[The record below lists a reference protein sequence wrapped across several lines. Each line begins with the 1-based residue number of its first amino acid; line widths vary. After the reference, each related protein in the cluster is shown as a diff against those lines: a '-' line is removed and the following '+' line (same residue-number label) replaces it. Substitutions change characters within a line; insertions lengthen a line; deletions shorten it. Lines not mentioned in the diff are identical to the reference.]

1 MASCECYSR
10 YLPTTL
16 MQLRIFTSLVT
27 VFQFFIAFSL
37 GNDFVIYRNRSR
49 TNQIWESWDSFRIP
63 SSTCKQTTQ
72 GDRCVPFAADIDSER
87 NCSCLCPSDRSTFVF
102 YDREWT
108 CLDNLI
114 VRDFQG
120 GKAGNL
126 Y

>member
-1 MASCECYSR
+1 
-10 YLPTTL
+10 
-16 MQLRIFTSLVT
+16 MQLGIFTSLVT
-27 VFQFFIAFSL
+27 VFQLLIALSF

-63 SSTCKQTTQ
+63 SSTCQQTTQ
-72 GDRCVPFAADIDSER
+72 GDRCGPFAADIDGKR

-114 VRDFQG
+114 VRDLQG
-120 GKAGNL
+120 GKAGNP